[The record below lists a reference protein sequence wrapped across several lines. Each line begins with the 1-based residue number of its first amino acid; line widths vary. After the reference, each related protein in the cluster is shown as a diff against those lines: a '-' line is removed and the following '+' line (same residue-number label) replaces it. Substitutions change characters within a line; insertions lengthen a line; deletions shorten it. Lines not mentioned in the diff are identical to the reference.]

1 MTFEVSK
8 LLDWLPLTKRL
19 YPSFS
24 LMSSNCLIAIIFVHL
39 LLVSVL
45 LRLNVLFMSKIFAT
59 VMVQDN
65 IMIFGQLRQSA
76 EKSNK

>member
-1 MTFEVSK
+1 
-8 LLDWLPLTKRL
+8 
-19 YPSFS
+19 
-24 LMSSNCLIAIIFVHL
+24 MSSSCPDAIIFVRL

-45 LRLNVLFMSKIFAT
+45 LRLNVLFMSEIFAT

-76 EKSNK
+76 EK

>member
-1 MTFEVSK
+1 
-8 LLDWLPLTKRL
+8 
-19 YPSFS
+19 
-24 LMSSNCLIAIIFVHL
+24 MSSNCLIAIIFVHL

-65 IMIFGQLRQSA
+65 IMIYGQLRQSA